1 MHGRR
6 CRDMQGKASRAL
18 ELQNNRHQWRRF
30 ALSSEERR
38 DNRRVGVKNNLP
50 LQDAYLQ
57 AIKRENAPVT
67 IYLRNGF
74 QLRGHV
80 RGFDNFTIIL
90 EYDNKP
96 HLVYKHAVSTVSPQT
111 AVQFSSTEIGTPRAA
126 VAENQEV
133 AAHDGAVR
141 SPVAQ

>member
-1 MHGRR
+1 
-6 CRDMQGKASRAL
+6 
-18 ELQNNRHQWRRF
+18 
-30 ALSSEERR
+30 
-38 DNRRVGVKNNLP
+38 VKNNLP
-50 LQDAYLQ
+50 LQDAYLL

-96 HLVYKHAVSTVSPQT
+96 HLVYKHAVSTVSPQI
-111 AVQFSSTEIGTPRAA
+111 AVQFSGTDISAPRANAASETHEA
-126 VAENQEV
+126 VS
-133 AAHDGAVR
+133 HDGVVR
-141 SPVAQ
+141 SPIAQS

>member
-1 MHGRR
+1 
-6 CRDMQGKASRAL
+6 L
-18 ELQNNRHQWRRF
+18 
-30 ALSSEERR
+30 
-38 DNRRVGVKNNLP
+38 KNHLP

-74 QLRGHV
+74 QLRGYV

-96 HLVYKHAVSTVSPQT
+96 HLVYKHAVSTVSPQ
-111 AVQFSSTEIGTPRAA
+111 APVQFSGQELARPPAAQDAAPTAMPQDAAPRTT
-126 VAENQEV
+126 VA
-133 AAHDGAVR
+133 
-141 SPVAQ
+141 S

>member
-1 MHGRR
+1 
-6 CRDMQGKASRAL
+6 
-18 ELQNNRHQWRRF
+18 LQN
-30 ALSSEERR
+30 AAR
-38 DNRRVGVKNNLP
+38 DIGEVGVKNNLP
-50 LQDAYLQ
+50 LQDAYLL

-96 HLVYKHAVSTVSPQT
+96 HLVYKHAVSTVSPQSP
-111 AVQFSSTEIGTPRAA
+111 VQFSGAEVGVPRQATSTD
-126 VAENQEV
+126 AET
-133 AAHDGAVR
+133 AILADGAVKT
-141 SPVAQ
+141 PVAQ

>member
-1 MHGRR
+1 
-6 CRDMQGKASRAL
+6 
-18 ELQNNRHQWRRF
+18 
-30 ALSSEERR
+30 
-38 DNRRVGVKNNLP
+38 VKTNFP
-50 LQDAYLQ
+50 LQDAYLL

-111 AVQFSSTEIGTPRAA
+111 PVQFSGVDLASPGATANAA
-126 VAENQEV
+126 GSPANSRPVDAAPAPSADG
-133 AAHDGAVR
+133 AAHPNG
-141 SPVAQ
+141 S

>member
-1 MHGRR
+1 M
-6 CRDMQGKASRAL
+6 KT
-18 ELQNNRHQWRRF
+18 NF
-30 ALSSEERR
+30 
-38 DNRRVGVKNNLP
+38 P
-50 LQDAYLQ
+50 LQDAYLL
-57 AIKRENAPVT
+57 AIKRENVPVT

-111 AVQFSSTEIGTPRAA
+111 PVQFSGVDLANSGATANAA
-126 VAENQEV
+126 ASPNSRPTSDAAPAANADG
-133 AAHDGAVR
+133 AAHPSG
-141 SPVAQ
+141 S

>member
-1 MHGRR
+1 M
-6 CRDMQGKASRAL
+6 KT
-18 ELQNNRHQWRRF
+18 NF
-30 ALSSEERR
+30 
-38 DNRRVGVKNNLP
+38 P
-50 LQDAYLQ
+50 LQDAYLL

-111 AVQFSSTEIGTPRAA
+111 PVQFSSGDLANSSAGAGAPGAA
-126 VAENQEV
+126 NSQRPAADAAAASADG
-133 AAHDGAVR
+133 AAHPNG
-141 SPVAQ
+141 S

>member
-1 MHGRR
+1 M
-6 CRDMQGKASRAL
+6 
-18 ELQNNRHQWRRF
+18 
-30 ALSSEERR
+30 
-38 DNRRVGVKNNLP
+38 KNNLP

-111 AVQFSSTEIGTPRAA
+111 PVQFSGAEIGSVRAA
-126 VAENQEV
+126 AAVDGHEAVAN
-133 AAHDGAVR
+133 DGPVR
-141 SPVAQ
+141 STVAP

>member
-1 MHGRR
+1 
-6 CRDMQGKASRAL
+6 
-18 ELQNNRHQWRRF
+18 
-30 ALSSEERR
+30 
-38 DNRRVGVKNNLP
+38 VKTHFP
-50 LQDAYLQ
+50 LQDAYLL

-111 AVQFSSTEIGTPRAA
+111 PVQFTGGELAAAQRTQALPESASGSAPAAAPTPAA
-126 VAENQEV
+126 
-133 AAHDGAVR
+133 DGATTH
-141 SPVAQ
+141 PVGN

>member
-1 MHGRR
+1 
-6 CRDMQGKASRAL
+6 
-18 ELQNNRHQWRRF
+18 
-30 ALSSEERR
+30 
-38 DNRRVGVKNNLP
+38 VKSNLP

-96 HLVYKHAVSTVSPQT
+96 HLVYKHAISTVSPQ
-111 AVQFSSTEIGTPRAA
+111 APVQFSGHDLSARPAA
-126 VAENQEV
+126 DASPVP
-133 AAHDGAVR
+133 AADGAPRNSVT
-141 SPVAQ
+141 P

>member
-1 MHGRR
+1 M
-6 CRDMQGKASRAL
+6 
-18 ELQNNRHQWRRF
+18 
-30 ALSSEERR
+30 
-38 DNRRVGVKNNLP
+38 KNNLP
-50 LQDAYLQ
+50 LQDAYLL

-111 AVQFSSTEIGTPRAA
+111 AVQFSGADIGSAPRQIATPDPDQL
-126 VAENQEV
+126 VA
-133 AAHDGAVR
+133 DGALKT
-141 SPVAQ
+141 PVAQ

>member
-1 MHGRR
+1 MRCARWQGNPRR
-6 CRDMQGKASRAL
+6 
-18 ELQNNRHQWRRF
+18 RREI
-30 ALSSEERR
+30 SGE
-38 DNRRVGVKNNLP
+38 VKTNFP
-50 LQDAYLQ
+50 LQDAYLL

-111 AVQFSSTEIGTPRAA
+111 PVQFSSVDLANSGNSATAGSSANSRPSDA
-126 VAENQEV
+126 VPAPNADG
-133 AAHDGAVR
+133 AAHPSG
-141 SPVAQ
+141 S

>member
-1 MHGRR
+1 MDG
-6 CRDMQGKASRAL
+6 
-18 ELQNNRHQWRRF
+18 
-30 ALSSEERR
+30 
-38 DNRRVGVKNNLP
+38 VGVNIEAVKTSFP
-50 LQDAYLQ
+50 LQDAYLL

-74 QLRGHV
+74 QLRGLV

-111 AVQFSSTEIGTPRAA
+111 PVQFNGTELAAAQRPQATPETPAASTDG
-126 VAENQEV
+126 
-133 AAHDGAVR
+133 AAHPSGA
-141 SPVAQ
+141 

>member
-1 MHGRR
+1 VRT
-6 CRDMQGKASRAL
+6 S
-18 ELQNNRHQWRRF
+18 
-30 ALSSEERR
+30 
-38 DNRRVGVKNNLP
+38 LP
-50 LQDAYLQ
+50 LQDAYLL

-90 EYDNKP
+90 EYDGKP

-111 AVQFSSTEIGTPRAA
+111 AVQFSGADLPARAPEERPQAAA
-126 VAENQEV
+126 VDGV
-133 AAHDGAVR
+133 AATPA
-141 SPVAQ
+141 PT

>member
-1 MHGRR
+1 M
-6 CRDMQGKASRAL
+6 
-18 ELQNNRHQWRRF
+18 
-30 ALSSEERR
+30 
-38 DNRRVGVKNNLP
+38 KNNLP
-50 LQDAYLQ
+50 LQDAYLL

-74 QLRGHV
+74 QLRGQV

-111 AVQFSSTEIGTPRAA
+111 AVQFSGSEIGSAPRQAA
-126 VAENQEV
+126 SPETEPAI
-133 AAHDGAVR
+133 AGDGALKT
-141 SPVAQ
+141 PVAQ

>member
-1 MHGRR
+1 M
-6 CRDMQGKASRAL
+6 
-18 ELQNNRHQWRRF
+18 
-30 ALSSEERR
+30 
-38 DNRRVGVKNNLP
+38 KNNLP

-111 AVQFSSTEIGTPRAA
+111 AVQFSGSEISGSRP
-126 VAENQEV
+126 VASADVHEPV
-133 AAHDGAVR
+133 TTDGAIR

>member
-1 MHGRR
+1 M
-6 CRDMQGKASRAL
+6 M
-18 ELQNNRHQWRRF
+18 
-30 ALSSEERR
+30 
-38 DNRRVGVKNNLP
+38 GVKNNLP

-96 HLVYKHAVSTVSPQT
+96 HLVYKHAVSTVSPQGP
-111 AVQFSSTEIGTPRAA
+111 VQFTSTDIGVSNNRPAAAPEPEAPVLVDGAARSST
-126 VAENQEV
+126 
-133 AAHDGAVR
+133 
-141 SPVAQ
+141 S

>member
-1 MHGRR
+1 M
-6 CRDMQGKASRAL
+6 
-18 ELQNNRHQWRRF
+18 
-30 ALSSEERR
+30 
-38 DNRRVGVKNNLP
+38 KNTVP

-80 RGFDNFTIIL
+80 RGFDTFTIIL

-96 HLVYKHAVSTVSPQT
+96 HLIYKHAVSTVSPQVS
-111 AVQFSSTEIGTPRAA
+111 VQFSGADLGAPRAA
-126 VAENQEV
+126 
-133 AAHDGAVR
+133 AVPP
-141 SPVAQ
+141 SPVADTAEAAAQDGASRPATGP

>member
-1 MHGRR
+1 
-6 CRDMQGKASRAL
+6 L
-18 ELQNNRHQWRRF
+18 
-30 ALSSEERR
+30 
-38 DNRRVGVKNNLP
+38 KNHLP

-57 AIKRENAPVT
+57 AIKRENSPVT

-96 HLVYKHAVSTVSPQT
+96 HLVYKHAVSTVSPQAQVHFT
-111 AVQFSSTEIGTPRAA
+111 SQELVTGRPTGAPEPAPHAPEGAA
-126 VAENQEV
+126 RTTIA
-133 AAHDGAVR
+133 
-141 SPVAQ
+141 S

>member
-1 MHGRR
+1 M
-6 CRDMQGKASRAL
+6 
-18 ELQNNRHQWRRF
+18 
-30 ALSSEERR
+30 
-38 DNRRVGVKNNLP
+38 KNNLP

-57 AIKRENAPVT
+57 AVKRENAPVT

-111 AVQFSSTEIGTPRAA
+111 PVQFSGADLAPAPRASA
-126 VAENQEV
+126 VDGEP
-133 AAHDGAVR
+133 AAAAAGSNRTPA
-141 SPVAQ
+141 AT

>member
-1 MHGRR
+1 
-6 CRDMQGKASRAL
+6 
-18 ELQNNRHQWRRF
+18 
-30 ALSSEERR
+30 
-38 DNRRVGVKNNLP
+38 VKNNLP

-57 AIKRENAPVT
+57 AVKRENAPVT

-111 AVQFSSTEIGTPRAA
+111 PVQFSGADLGPAPRAA
-126 VAENQEV
+126 AVDGDPSAAV
-133 AAHDGAVR
+133 AASNRTAAGT
-141 SPVAQ
+141 

>member
-1 MHGRR
+1 
-6 CRDMQGKASRAL
+6 
-18 ELQNNRHQWRRF
+18 
-30 ALSSEERR
+30 
-38 DNRRVGVKNNLP
+38 VKTSFP
-50 LQDAYLQ
+50 LQDAYLL

-111 AVQFSSTEIGTPRAA
+111 PVQFSSGDLASGNASANATQTNSQRA
-126 VAENQEV
+126 VAETTQAPAGDG
-133 AAHDGAVR
+133 AAHPNGN
-141 SPVAQ
+141 

>member
-1 MHGRR
+1 
-6 CRDMQGKASRAL
+6 
-18 ELQNNRHQWRRF
+18 
-30 ALSSEERR
+30 
-38 DNRRVGVKNNLP
+38 VKTNLP
-50 LQDAYLQ
+50 LQDAYLL

-80 RGFDNFTIIL
+80 RGFDNFTIVL

-111 AVQFSSTEIGTPRAA
+111 PVQFSGGDLANAQRPSTNSEAPAP
-126 VAENQEV
+126 VAEA
-133 AAHDGAVR
+133 AAHAVDG
-141 SPVAQ
+141 

>member
-1 MHGRR
+1 M
-6 CRDMQGKASRAL
+6 
-18 ELQNNRHQWRRF
+18 
-30 ALSSEERR
+30 
-38 DNRRVGVKNNLP
+38 KNNMP

-57 AIKRENAPVT
+57 AMKRENAPVT
-67 IYLRNGF
+67 IYLRNGY

-111 AVQFSSTEIGTPRAA
+111 PVQFTGQDMGLGRAQGGPGIAETPAA
-126 VAENQEV
+126 AP
-133 AAHDGAVR
+133 AAAAPAPPEGGMR
-141 SPVAQ
+141 PVAP

>member
-1 MHGRR
+1 M
-6 CRDMQGKASRAL
+6 
-18 ELQNNRHQWRRF
+18 
-30 ALSSEERR
+30 
-38 DNRRVGVKNNLP
+38 KNNLP

-111 AVQFSSTEIGTPRAA
+111 PVQFSGAEI
-126 VAENQEV
+126 
-133 AAHDGAVR
+133 GAVR
-141 SPVAQ
+141 PNATVAVDGHEAAASDGVVRTSVAP